1 MSSPLIFMRVTPS
14 ALCSYVPTGF
24 AGASGS
30 AGFDSAA
37 TAPAAGGFEP
47 AVEEPAVDE
56 PAVVAPGAVAAEL
69 AGGGGSRR
77 QPAAVNTITRAR
89 TVLTWDRP
97 SARARRGPR
106 RR

>member
-1 MSSPLIFMRVTPS
+1 MRVAPS
-14 ALCSYVPTGF
+14 GLCSNVPTGF

-47 AVEEPAVDE
+47 GVDE
-56 PAVVAPGAVAAEL
+56 PPAVVAPAVVAPAPGVVVVEL

-77 QPAAVNTITRAR
+77 QPATVNTIKSAR
-89 TVLTWDRP
+89 VVLTWDRP

-106 RR
+106 RRSSAP